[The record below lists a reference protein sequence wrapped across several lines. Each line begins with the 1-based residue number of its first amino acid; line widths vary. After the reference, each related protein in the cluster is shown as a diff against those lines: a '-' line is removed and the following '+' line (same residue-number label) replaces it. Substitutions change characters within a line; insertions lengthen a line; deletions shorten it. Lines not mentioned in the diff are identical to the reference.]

1 MSASLDQKRKPSS
14 NYRKPPIE
22 YQFKKGQ
29 SGNPKGRPKKRPQL
43 GYSGQAGGIIDQL
56 GAIALNEA
64 MRPIAVR
71 EGDKI
76 TKIPAMQALI
86 RSMFRS
92 AAQGDSKSQ
101 RQLLEIFAQKES
113 SRTAFTKEVLE
124 HAIRYKEEAGAIFA
138 RCERDGLPPPEI
150 YPHPDDI
157 IIDEILGEVTI
168 DGPMSREQ
176 AGAQKV
182 VMDQAL
188 KSLMRFFEVE
198 AALTQDP
205 SNRELRRE
213 LKELKKYKDFIEEG
227 AQRRFRH
234 EALRQSR
241 QALKDDSTK
250 TGRKA
255 ARRKDEA

>member
-1 MSASLDQKRKPSS
+1 MSALDQKRKPSS
-14 NYRKPPIE
+14 TYRKPPIE

-92 AAQGDSKSQ
+92 AAQGESKSQ

-113 SRTAFTKEVLE
+113 SRIAFTKEVLE
-124 HAIRYKEEAGAIFA
+124 HAIRYKEETGAIFA

-157 IIDEILGEVTI
+157 IIDGSLGEVTI

-241 QALKDDSTK
+241 QALEDDSTK

-255 ARRKDEA
+255 ARRKDKA